1 MTYCRLSFN
10 ISSVI
15 DNTKGIDNMKVKEIA
30 DTIMY
35 LFNMDGYKCLEPPLF
50 ESKYAHTRTHTVL
63 IVSIKGNYET
73 VQMFR
78 KTPLM
83 SLRGQAQPATML
95 VNVIDDIIII
105 VYENTVYGVKDK
117 EIKFIEEI

>member
-1 MTYCRLSFN
+1 ME
-10 ISSVI
+10 I
-15 DNTKGIDNMKVKEIA
+15 KEIA

-35 LFNMDGYKCLEPPLF
+35 LFNMDGYKCLEPPLYQ
-50 ESKYAHTRTHTVL
+50 STVNHTRTHTAL
-63 IVSIKGNYET
+63 IVSIKGNYEP

-83 SLRGQAQPATML
+83 SLRGQTQPATML

-117 EIKFIEEI
+117 KIKFIEEI

>member
-1 MTYCRLSFN
+1 ME
-10 ISSVI
+10 I
-15 DNTKGIDNMKVKEIA
+15 KEIA

-35 LFNMDGYKCLEPPLF
+35 LFNMDGYRCSEPPLY
-50 ESKYAHTRTHTVL
+50 ESTVNHTRTYTAL

-83 SLRGQAQPATML
+83 SMRRNIQPSSML
-95 VNVIDDIIII
+95 VNVIDDVIIII
-105 VYENTVYGVKDK
+105 YENVVYGVKDK

>member
-1 MTYCRLSFN
+1 MN
-10 ISSVI
+10 
-15 DNTKGIDNMKVKEIA
+15 VKEIA

-35 LFNMDGYKCLEPPLF
+35 LFNMDGYRCLEPPLY
-50 ESKYAHTRTHTVL
+50 ESTINHTRTHTAL
-63 IVSIKGNYET
+63 IVSIKGNYE
-73 VQMFR
+73 VIKMFR

-83 SLRGQAQPATML
+83 SMRRQAQPSSML

-105 VYENTVYGVKDK
+105 IYENTVYGVKDK

>member
-1 MTYCRLSFN
+1 ME
-10 ISSVI
+10 
-15 DNTKGIDNMKVKEIA
+15 VKEIA
-30 DTIMY
+30 DAIME
-35 LFNMDGYKCLEPPLF
+35 LWQMDGYKCLEPPLY
-50 ESKYAHTRTHTVL
+50 ESTLNHTRTHTAL

-83 SLRGQAQPATML
+83 SMRRQAQPASML

-105 VYENTVYGVKDK
+105 IYENTVYGVKNK

>member
-1 MTYCRLSFN
+1 ME
-10 ISSVI
+10 I
-15 DNTKGIDNMKVKEIA
+15 KEIA

-35 LFNMDGYKCLEPPLF
+35 LFNMDGYRCTEPPLY
-50 ESKYAHTRTHTVL
+50 ESTLNHTRTYTAL

-83 SLRGQAQPATML
+83 SMRRQSQPASML
-95 VNVIDDIIII
+95 VNVIDDVIIII
-105 VYENTVYGVKDK
+105 YENVVYGVKDK
-117 EIKFIEEI
+117 EIKFIEEIE

>member
-1 MTYCRLSFN
+1 ME
-10 ISSVI
+10 I
-15 DNTKGIDNMKVKEIA
+15 KEIA

-35 LFNMDGYKCLEPPLF
+35 LFNMDGYKCSEPPLY
-50 ESKYAHTRTHTVL
+50 ESTINHTRKYTAL

-78 KTPLM
+78 KTPIM
-83 SLRGQAQPATML
+83 SMRRQSQPATML
-95 VNVIDDIIII
+95 VNVIDDVIII

>member
-1 MTYCRLSFN
+1 ME
-10 ISSVI
+10 I
-15 DNTKGIDNMKVKEIA
+15 KEIA
-30 DTIMY
+30 DTIME
-35 LFNMDGYKCLEPPLF
+35 LWQMDGYRCSEPPLY
-50 ESKYAHTRTHTVL
+50 ESTVNHTRTQTAL

-78 KTPLM
+78 KTPIM
-83 SLRGQAQPATML
+83 SMRRNIQPANML
-95 VNVIDDIIII
+95 VNVIDDVIII

>member
-1 MTYCRLSFN
+1 ME
-10 ISSVI
+10 I
-15 DNTKGIDNMKVKEIA
+15 KEIA
-30 DTIMY
+30 NTIME
-35 LFNMDGYKCLEPPLF
+35 LWQMDGYRCLEPPLYQ
-50 ESKYAHTRTHTVL
+50 SKYAHTRTHTAL
-63 IVSIKGNYET
+63 IVSIEGNYEP

-83 SLRGQAQPATML
+83 SFKRQSQPASML

>member
-1 MTYCRLSFN
+1 
-10 ISSVI
+10 
-15 DNTKGIDNMKVKEIA
+15 
-30 DTIMY
+30 
-35 LFNMDGYKCLEPPLF
+35 MDGYRCSEPPLY
-50 ESKYAHTRTHTVL
+50 ESTVNHTRTYTAL

-83 SLRGQAQPATML
+83 SMRGQAQPASML
-95 VNVIDDIIII
+95 VNVIDDVIIII
-105 VYENTVYGVKDK
+105 YENVVYGVKYK

>member
-1 MTYCRLSFN
+1 ME
-10 ISSVI
+10 I
-15 DNTKGIDNMKVKEIA
+15 KEIS

-35 LFNMDGYKCLEPPLF
+35 LFNMDGYRCSEPPLY
-50 ESKYAHTRTHTVL
+50 ESTVNHTRTHTAL

-78 KTPLM
+78 KTPIM
-83 SLRGQAQPATML
+83 SMRGQAQPSSML
-95 VNVIDDIIII
+95 VNVIDDVIIII
-105 VYENTVYGVKDK
+105 YENVVYGVKDK

>member
-1 MTYCRLSFN
+1 ME
-10 ISSVI
+10 
-15 DNTKGIDNMKVKEIA
+15 VKEIA
-30 DTIMY
+30 DAIME
-35 LFNMDGYKCLEPPLF
+35 LWQMDGYRCSEPPLY
-50 ESKYAHTRTHTVL
+50 ESTLNHTRTHTAL

-83 SLRGQAQPATML
+83 SMRRQAQPPTML
-95 VNVIDDIIII
+95 VNVIDDVIIII
-105 VYENTVYGVKDK
+105 YENTVYGVKDR

>member
-1 MTYCRLSFN
+1 ME
-10 ISSVI
+10 I
-15 DNTKGIDNMKVKEIA
+15 KQIA
-30 DTIMY
+30 DNIME
-35 LFNMDGYKCLEPPLF
+35 LWQMDGYRCLEPPLF
-50 ESKYAHTRTHTVL
+50 ESTVNHTRIYTAL

-83 SLRGQAQPATML
+83 SMRRNIQPSSML

-105 VYENTVYGVKDK
+105 IYENTVYGVKNK

>member
-1 MTYCRLSFN
+1 ME
-10 ISSVI
+10 I
-15 DNTKGIDNMKVKEIA
+15 KQIA
-30 DTIMY
+30 DNIME
-35 LFNMDGYKCLEPPLF
+35 LWQMDGYRCSEPPLY
-50 ESKYAHTRTHTVL
+50 ESIVNHTRTYTAL

-83 SLRGQAQPATML
+83 SLRRQAQPSSML
-95 VNVIDDIIII
+95 VNVIDDVIIII
-105 VYENTVYGVKDK
+105 YENTVYGVKNK